1 MRAPTHPDTT
11 APVPPKA
18 EAGSAE
24 GRGMSATLLHLDP
37 GLPPRVPP
45 HRDLVWGF
53 SGWARRPGA
62 RLRAAAVVVGTARFP
77 AAELNTLRF
86 DAEAAQ
92 RRHGVEP
99 DLACGFW
106 GLATLPATAEGGTQS
121 AILALEWTDGTREEW
136 PAGPVAVEDAAPP
149 PPAGSQENGTQQDR
163 PPEGGPLVAIA
174 MATYNPDPA
183 LFRAQVDSIRS
194 QTHERWVCLI
204 EDDGSDDA
212 HWRDILE
219 ATAGD
224 DRFRPVRNGVNL
236 GFYRNFERAL
246 GRVPAE
252 ADFVALADQDDRW
265 APGRLAALV
274 SALADGRAG
283 GTVLAFGNMRV
294 VDSAGRVVSETFWP
308 GLDSRHDSLDALLMA
323 NAVTGCA
330 CLFRTSLLRLALPFP
345 ALGRGA
351 YHDHWIACCAAAE
364 GTIAY
369 LPQSLGDYVQ
379 HGANSLGYRRRPGL
393 RLAAKLAAAL
403 ALAPA
408 LALAAQSA
416 TARRRLAKPL
426 HLLIGLPDAEL
437 VCRAAFAETL
447 RRRVGPTETPGAG
460 PESAA
465 QRTAVDTFLP
475 GPRPGRRLLAA
486 LLRRAPRGRA
496 FRGVAAR
503 LLTGLAIGRLAGL
516 LARLRPPSGVGR

>member
-1 MRAPTHPDTT
+1 
-11 APVPPKA
+11 
-18 EAGSAE
+18 
-24 GRGMSATLLHLDP
+24 MSVTLLHLDP

-53 SGWARRPGA
+53 SGWARRQGA
-62 RLRAAAVVVGTARFP
+62 RLRAAMVVVGPTRFP
-77 AAELNTLRF
+77 AVELNTIRF

-92 RRHGVEP
+92 RHHGVEA

-106 GLATLPATAEGGTQS
+106 GLATLPAAAAGETQRPV
-121 AILALEWTDGTREEW
+121 LALEWTDGTREEW
-136 PAGPVAVEDAAPP
+136 PAEPVAVEDAAPSLP
-149 PPAGSQENGTQQDR
+149 VLSLGKGLEEGT
-163 PPEGGPLVAIA
+163 PLVAIA

-194 QTHERWVCLI
+194 QTHEHWVCLI

-212 HWRDILE
+212 HWREILE
-219 ATAGD
+219 ATSGD
-224 DRFRPVRNGVNL
+224 GRFLPVRNSVNL

-246 GRVPAE
+246 GRVPPEAE
-252 ADFVALADQDDRW
+252 FVALADQDDRW
-265 APGRLAALV
+265 AHDRVAVLVAALKGG
-274 SALADGRAG
+274 SRDGRRDGA
-283 GTVLAFGNMRV
+283 VLAFGNMRV
-294 VDSAGRVVSETFWP
+294 VDGAGQVVSETFWP

-330 CLFRTSLLRLALPFP
+330 CLFRASLLRLALPFP
-345 ALGRGA
+345 ALGRLA
-351 YHDHWIACCAAAE
+351 FHDHWIACCAAAE

-393 RLAAKLAAAL
+393 RLAAKLVAAL

-408 LALAAQSA
+408 LALVAQSA
-416 TARRRLAKPL
+416 AARRRLAGPL
-426 HLLIGLPDAEL
+426 HLLVGLPDAEL

-447 RRRVGPTETPGAG
+447 RRRGEAKDG
-460 PESAA
+460 PESDA
-465 QRTAVDTFLP
+465 QRVAMATFLP
-475 GPRPGRRLLAA
+475 GPHPGRRLLAA

-503 LLTGLAIGRLAGL
+503 LFTGLAIGRLVGL
-516 LARLRPPSGVGR
+516 PARLRPPSGTVR

>member
-1 MRAPTHPDTT
+1 
-11 APVPPKA
+11 
-18 EAGSAE
+18 
-24 GRGMSATLLHLDP
+24 MSATLLHLDP

-45 HRDLVWGF
+45 HNDLVWGF

-77 AAELNTLRF
+77 AAGLNTVRF
-86 DAEAAQ
+86 DAETAQ

-121 AILALEWTDGTREEW
+121 AVLALEWTDGTREEW
-136 PAGPVAVEDAAPP
+136 PAGTVAVTDTAPP
-149 PPAGSQENGTQQDR
+149 PPAA
-163 PPEGGPLVAIA
+163 PPGNAPSAGGPLVAIA

-219 ATAGD
+219 ATSGD

-265 APGRLAALV
+265 APGRLAALMG
-274 SALADGRAG
+274 ALADGQQG

-294 VDSAGRVVSETFWP
+294 VDGAGRVVSETFWP

-330 CLFRTSLLRLALPFP
+330 CLFRASLLRLALPFP
-345 ALGRGA
+345 ALGRIA
-351 YHDHWIACCAAAE
+351 YHDHWIACCAAAK

-369 LPQSLGDYVQ
+369 LPQLLGDYVQ

-408 LALAAQSA
+408 LALATQSA

-437 VCRAAFAETL
+437 VCRAAFAEAL
-447 RRRVGPTETPGAG
+447 RQKPVAGAG
-460 PESAA
+460 SPA

-475 GPRPGRRLLAA
+475 GPRQGRRLLAA

-503 LLTGLAIGRLAGL
+503 LLTGLVIGRLTGL
-516 LARLRPPSGVGR
+516 LARLRPPPGIVR

>member
-1 MRAPTHPDTT
+1 MP
-11 APVPPKA
+11 
-18 EAGSAE
+18 S
-24 GRGMSATLLHLDP
+24 TLLHLDP
-37 GLPPRVPP
+37 GLPPRIAPRYDAQGHDTQGYDTP
-45 HRDLVWGF
+45 GHDLVWGF

-62 RLRAAAVVVGTARFP
+62 RLRAAAVTAGGERFP
-77 AAELNTLRF
+77 ATGLNTVRL

-92 RRHGVEP
+92 RRHGLAP

-106 GLATLPATAEGGTQS
+106 GLATLPAMRAGE
-121 AILALEWTDGTREEW
+121 ALRPALLLEWTDGTREEW
-136 PAGPVAVEDAAPP
+136 PAGTVAVEEPAPRLP
-149 PPAGSQENGTQQDR
+149 GDPPAGD
-163 PPEGGPLVAIA
+163 GPLVAIA

-194 QTHERWVCLI
+194 QTHERWICLI

-219 ATAGD
+219 ATSGD
-224 DRFRPVRNGVNL
+224 GRFRPVRNTVNL

-246 GRVPAE
+246 NRVPAE
-252 ADFVALADQDDRW
+252 AEFVALADQDDRW
-265 APGRLAALV
+265 APGRIAALI
-274 SALADGRAG
+274 AGLKDGA
-283 GTVLAFGNMRV
+283 VLAFGNMRV
-294 VDSAGRVVSETFWP
+294 VDGAGRVVSETFWP

-330 CLFRTSLLRLALPFP
+330 CLFRASLLRLALPFP
-345 ALGRGA
+345 ALGRIA

-379 HGANSLGYRRRPGL
+379 HGSNSLGYRRRPGL
-393 RLAAKLAAAL
+393 RLAAKLTASL

-408 LALAAQSA
+408 LALAAQSSS
-416 TARRRLAKPL
+416 ARRRLARPL
-426 HLLIGLPDAEL
+426 HLLVGLPDAEL

-447 RRRVGPTETPGAG
+447 RRRVPSCDST
-460 PESAA
+460 AA
-465 QRTAVDTFLP
+465 AMAMSTFLP
-475 GPRPGRRLLAA
+475 GPQPGRRLLAA
-486 LLRRAPRGRA
+486 LVRRGPRGRA

-503 LLTGLAIGRLAGL
+503 LFTGLAIGRLTGL
-516 LARLRPPSGVGR
+516 LARLHPPPAGHAGPAREQN

>member
-1 MRAPTHPDTT
+1 MP
-11 APVPPKA
+11 
-18 EAGSAE
+18 
-24 GRGMSATLLHLDP
+24 ATLLHLDP
-37 GLPPRVPP
+37 GLPPRVSPP
-45 HRDLVWGF
+45 HDLIWGF

-62 RLRAAAVVVGTARFP
+62 RLRAAAVTVGGERFP
-77 AAELNTLRF
+77 ATGLNTARL

-92 RRHGVEP
+92 RCHGLVP

-106 GLATLPATAEGGTQS
+106 GLATLPATRAGE
-121 AILALEWTDGTREEW
+121 ALRPTLVLDWTDGTREEW
-136 PAGPVAVEDAAPP
+136 PAGTVAVEEPAPL
-149 PPAGSQENGTQQDR
+149 
-163 PPEGGPLVAIA
+163 PPEDTPTGDTPPGNRPLVAIA

-183 LFRAQVDSIRS
+183 LFRAQVDSIRA

-219 ATAGD
+219 ATSGD
-224 DRFRPVRNGVNL
+224 GRFRPVRNGVNL

-246 GRVPAE
+246 GRVPADAE
-252 ADFVALADQDDRW
+252 FVALADQDDRW
-265 APGRLAALV
+265 APGRLAALIA
-274 SALADGRAG
+274 ALKGDGGQG
-283 GTVLAFGNMRV
+283 GAVLAFGNMRV
-294 VDSAGRVVSETFWP
+294 VDGAGRVVSETFWP

-330 CLFRTSLLRLALPFP
+330 CLFRASLLRLALPFP
-345 ALGRGA
+345 ALGRVA

-364 GTIAY
+364 GRIAY

-379 HGANSLGYRRRPGL
+379 HGSNSLGYRRRPGL
-393 RLAAKLAAAL
+393 RLAAKLAASL

-416 TARRRLAKPL
+416 AARRRLAGPL
-426 HLLIGLPDAEL
+426 HLLVGLPDAEL

-447 RRRVGPTETPGAG
+447 RRRVPSCGV
-460 PESAA
+460 AA
-465 QRTAVDTFLP
+465 DTAADTAAAAATATFLP
-475 GPRPGRRLLAA
+475 GPHPGRRLLAA
-486 LLRRAPRGRA
+486 LVRRGPRGRA

-503 LLTGLAIGRLAGL
+503 LFTGLAIGRLTGL
-516 LARLRPPSGVGR
+516 LARLHPPPGGLA

>member
-1 MRAPTHPDTT
+1 
-11 APVPPKA
+11 
-18 EAGSAE
+18 
-24 GRGMSATLLHLDP
+24 MSATLLHLDP

-62 RLRAAAVVVGTARFP
+62 RLRAAAVVVGAARFP
-77 AAELNTLRF
+77 ATGLNTLRF

-106 GLATLPATAEGGTQS
+106 GLATVPAAGAGGTQRPV
-121 AILALEWTDGTREEW
+121 LTLEWTDGTREEW
-136 PAGPVAVEDAAPP
+136 PAGPVTVEDPAPP
-149 PPAGSQENGTQQDR
+149 LPVPPPENGPQRTGPLD
-163 PPEGGPLVAIA
+163 GGPLVAIA

-212 HWRDILE
+212 HWNHILE

-252 ADFVALADQDDRW
+252 AEFVALADQDDRW

-274 SALADGRAG
+274 GALVAGHRDGI
-283 GTVLAFGNMRV
+283 VLAFGNMRV
-294 VDSAGRVVSETFWP
+294 VNSAGRVVSETFWP

-330 CLFRTSLLRLALPFP
+330 CLFRASLLQLALPFP
-345 ALGRGA
+345 ALGRIA
-351 YHDHWIACCAAAE
+351 FHDHWIACCAAAE

-369 LPQSLGDYVQ
+369 LPQSLGDYIQ

-416 TARRRLAKPL
+416 AARRRLAKPL
-426 HLLIGLPDAEL
+426 QLLIGLPDAEL
-437 VCRAAFAETL
+437 VCRAAFAEAL
-447 RRRVGPTETPGAG
+447 RRRVDLEGG
-460 PESAA
+460 PEGAA
-465 QRTAVDTFLP
+465 TGRRTATATFLP

-486 LLRRAPRGRA
+486 LLRRGARGRA

-503 LLTGLAIGRLAGL
+503 LLTGLVIGRLTGL
-516 LARLRPPSGVGR
+516 LARLRPPSGAAR

>member
-1 MRAPTHPDTT
+1 
-11 APVPPKA
+11 
-18 EAGSAE
+18 
-24 GRGMSATLLHLDP
+24 MSATLLHLDP

-45 HRDLVWGF
+45 HNDLVWGF
-53 SGWARRPGA
+53 SGWACRPGV
-62 RLRAAAVVVGTARFP
+62 RLSAATMVVGAARFP
-77 AAELNTLRF
+77 AAGLNTLRL

-106 GLATLPATAEGGTQS
+106 GLATLPASAEGGTQS
-121 AILALEWTDGTREEW
+121 AVLALEWTDGTREEW
-136 PAGPVAVEDAAPP
+136 PAGTVAVTDTALP
-149 PPAGSQENGTQQDR
+149 PPAEPPLAEPPLAE
-163 PPEGGPLVAIA
+163 PPENAPAAGGPLVAIA
-174 MATYNPDPA
+174 MATYNPDRA
-183 LFRAQVDSIRS
+183 LFRAQIESIRS

-212 HWRDILE
+212 HWQDIIE
-219 ATAGD
+219 ATSGD
-224 DRFRPVRNGVNL
+224 GRFRPLRNGVNL

-252 ADFVALADQDDRW
+252 AEFVALADQDDRW

-274 SALADGRAG
+274 AALESGPAG
-283 GTVLAFGNMRV
+283 GPILAFGNMRV
-294 VDSAGRVVSETFWP
+294 VDGAGRVVSETFWP

-330 CLFRTSLLRLALPFP
+330 CLFRASLLRQALPFP
-345 ALGRGA
+345 ALGRLA

-393 RLAAKLAAAL
+393 RLAAKLSAAL

-416 TARRRLAKPL
+416 AGRRRLAGSLK
-426 HLLIGLPDAEL
+426 LLVSVPDAEL

-447 RRRVGPTETPGAG
+447 RRRTAWGGGSEGD
-460 PESAA
+460 A
-465 QRTAVDTFLP
+465 QRTATDTFLP

-486 LLRRAPRGRA
+486 LLRRGPRGRA

-503 LLTGLAIGRLAGL
+503 LLTGLVIGRLTGL
-516 LARLRPPSGVGR
+516 LARLRPPSAAER

>member
-1 MRAPTHPDTT
+1 MP
-11 APVPPKA
+11 
-18 EAGSAE
+18 
-24 GRGMSATLLHLDP
+24 ATLLHLDP
-37 GLPPRVPP
+37 GLPPRISPP
-45 HRDLVWGF
+45 HDLIWGF
-53 SGWARRPGA
+53 SGWASRPGA
-62 RLRAAAVVVGTARFP
+62 RLRAAAVTVGGTRFP
-77 AAELNTLRF
+77 ATGLNTVRL

-92 RRHGVEP
+92 SRHGLAP

-106 GLATLPATAEGGTQS
+106 GLATLPPTLPGTR
-121 AILALEWTDGTREEW
+121 AGEALRPTLVLEWTDGAREEW
-136 PAGPVAVEDAAPP
+136 PAGTVAVEEPAATASSDALPH
-149 PPAGSQENGTQQDR
+149 GD
-163 PPEGGPLVAIA
+163 GPLVAIA

-183 LFRAQVDSIRS
+183 LFRAQVDSIRA

-219 ATAGD
+219 ATSGD
-224 DRFRPVRNGVNL
+224 GRFRPVRNTVNL

-252 ADFVALADQDDRW
+252 AEFVALADQDDRW
-265 APGRLAALV
+265 APGRIAALIG
-274 SALADGRAG
+274 ALKDDGGQG
-283 GTVLAFGNMRV
+283 GAVLAFGNMRV
-294 VDSAGRVVSETFWP
+294 VDGAGRVVSETFWP

-330 CLFRTSLLRLALPFP
+330 CLFRASLLRLALPFP
-345 ALGRGA
+345 ALGRIA

-364 GTIAY
+364 GRIAY

-379 HGANSLGYRRRPGL
+379 HGSNSLGYRRRPGL
-393 RLAAKLAAAL
+393 RLAAKLAASL

-416 TARRRLAKPL
+416 TARRRLAGPL

-447 RRRVGPTETPGAG
+447 RRRVPPCGT
-460 PESAA
+460 AA
-465 QRTAVDTFLP
+465 VTATAAATATFLP
-475 GPRPGRRLLAA
+475 GPHPGRRLLAA
-486 LLRRAPRGRA
+486 LVRRGPRGRA

-503 LLTGLAIGRLAGL
+503 LFTGLAIGRLTGL
-516 LARLRPPSGVGR
+516 LARLHPPPSDRTGPAREQS